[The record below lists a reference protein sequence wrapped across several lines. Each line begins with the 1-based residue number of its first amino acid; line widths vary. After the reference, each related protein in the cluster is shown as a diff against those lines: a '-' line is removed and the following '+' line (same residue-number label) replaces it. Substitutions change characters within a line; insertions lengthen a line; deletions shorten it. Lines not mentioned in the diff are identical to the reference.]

1 MQVVN
6 SASSNLMQVD
16 LDNLDY
22 FQNYHREPSI
32 EASASLFP
40 SSAYKAR
47 RPHRIESPEQK
58 KNNYL
63 RDSLRRQV

>member
-47 RPHRIESPEQK
+47 RPHR
-58 KNNYL
+58 
-63 RDSLRRQV
+63 